1 MMVSRPNRRNALGVQ
16 IRPTHGHSKPSVN
29 IHRQEEANRLRRF
42 DTYGASIKKTEREDE
57 NKLDKTPKYCKKAKK
72 IGQKILD
79 HPITNF
85 AFILFTIWALF
96 ADDIKMMTT
105 SNEADVG
112 FSVSII
118 FIQFIFTLE
127 VIVGSFCVDN
137 YFLGFFFWLD
147 VISIVSLLLNIH
159 WMNDII
165 VENISGASDQS
176 STGNKSN
183 SKTVK
188 VGTKAVTVLRIVRL
202 IRIVRIT
209 KIFKISEN
217 LSGKANGKF
226 QIDLAKEEEQLV
238 EKLNIGKK
246 LSDSTMR
253 RVIILILSMI
263 MGIIILDPNFYF
275 QAVTS
280 NEFAFK
286 MLNDFK
292 SINDP
297 GLAIAIDQLIQTHEN
312 TITQVLYL
320 QILNYTYGDLESG
333 NFLRDSEKIELD
345 QDCSGL
351 ITDEPPS
358 ELLLQYMNYS
368 SSLDS
373 TRCYILYDNIQISQL
388 NALISICKTVA
399 VCMILIFGAFCFS
412 KDTNSMVL
420 MPLDSMVRKI
430 QRLTK
435 NPSKGKQE
443 NELEEYYNLLKR
455 IEKRSRVGCCMSDVN
470 DGNRNIETIILDKTI
485 VKIGSLLA
493 MGYGEAGSLIIEK
506 NLHDNHGDLNPMS
519 PGDKLIGIFAH
530 LNIVKSAELSKA
542 LGDNY
547 TILLNEVL
555 RIVNEVTSNF
565 NIYNMKSTGD
575 GMLLV
580 WKLDDENATVDS
592 KGNVY
597 VADSPEIRQIVDMTL
612 ICLLKIET
620 AIQTCQSL
628 AKVRIQYFLKILTY
642 KFIKFLNIFFSI
654 F

>member
-1 MMVSRPNRRNALGVQ
+1 MLSSRPNRRNALGVQ
-16 IRPTHGHSKPSVN
+16 VRPIQAPSKPGQNLHS
-29 IHRQEEANRLRRF
+29 QEEANRLRRF
-42 DTYGASIKKTEREDE
+42 DTNENSQKKAGRLQV
-57 NKLDKTPKYCKKAKK
+57 NKLDKLPNYCKKFKK

-79 HPITNF
+79 HPFTNF
-85 AFILFTIWALF
+85 SFIVFTIWALF

-105 SNEADVG
+105 SNESDVG
-112 FSVSII
+112 FSISVI
-118 FIQFIFTLE
+118 FIQFIFSLE
-127 VIVGSFCVDN
+127 VLVGSFCVDN

-147 VISIVSLLLNIH
+147 VISIVSLFLNIH
-159 WMNDII
+159 WVNDII
-165 VENISGASDQS
+165 IENLSGTSDQS
-176 STGNKSN
+176 TTGNKSN

-217 LSGKANGKF
+217 LTGRTVGKF
-226 QIDLAKEEEQLV
+226 KIELEKEEEQLV

-253 RVIILILSMI
+253 RVIILMLSMI
-263 MGIIILDPNFYF
+263 MGIIVLDPNFYF
-275 QAVTS
+275 QAVSS

-297 GLAIAIDQLIQTHEN
+297 GLIIAVDQLIKTHEN
-312 TITQVLYL
+312 TITEVLYL
-320 QILNYTYGDLESG
+320 QILNYTYGDPDSG
-333 NFLRDSEKIELD
+333 SSLRESEKIQLD

-351 ITDEPPS
+351 IADEPPS
-358 ELLLQYMNYS
+358 ELFLQYMNYS
-368 SSLDS
+368 SSLDGN

-388 NALISICKTVA
+388 NALISICKTIA

-435 NPSKGKQE
+435 NPAKGKQE
-443 NELEEYYNLLKR
+443 NELEEYFNLLKR
-455 IEKRSRVGCCMSDVN
+455 IEKRRRVGCCKSDAF

-485 VKIGSLLA
+485 MKIGSLMA
-493 MGYGEAGSLIIEK
+493 MGYGEAGSMIIEK
-506 NLHDNHGDLNPMS
+506 NLQENQGEVNPMS
-519 PGDKLIGIFAH
+519 PGEKLIGIFAH
-530 LNIVKSAELSKA
+530 LNIVKTEQLSKA
-542 LGDNY
+542 IGDKY

-565 NIYNMKSTGD
+565 NIYNLKSTGD
-575 GMLLV
+575 GILLV
-580 WKLDDENATVDS
+580 WKLDDEYSRLDS
-592 KGNVY
+592 NGNLY
-597 VADSPEIRQIVDMTL
+597 VADSVEIREIVDMTL

-620 AIQTCQSL
+620 AIQTSQSL
-628 AKVRIQYFLKILTY
+628 AKVSK
-642 KFIKFLNIFFSI
+642 N
-654 F
+654 